1 MTPSLAKTL
10 DLSAVGLSIL
20 CLIHC
25 LALPALSL
33 LLPVLGVFARAEWIH
48 VAFVLVAAPVAVLAF
63 VDLRTRRPRSWR
75 LLSIAGGGL
84 LLMLAGAAELPSADY
99 ERPMTVAGGLLLAI
113 AHIANLHRRH
123 EHTGRGSELARTS
136 PS

>member
-33 LLPVLGVFARAEWIH
+33 LLPVLGGLARAEWIH

-63 VDLRTRRPRSWR
+63 VDLKTRRPRSWP
-75 LLSIAGGGL
+75 LLLVAVGGL
-84 LLMLAGAAELPSADY
+84 MLMLAGAAELPSPSY
-99 ERPMTVAGGLLLAI
+99 ERPLTVVGGLLLAI
-113 AHIANLHRRH
+113 AHIGNLQRRGH
-123 EHTGRGSELARTS
+123 EHSSAQGGRA
-136 PS
+136 

>member
-33 LLPVLGVFARAEWIH
+33 LLPVLGIFARAEWIH
-48 VAFVLVAAPVAVLAF
+48 VAFVLVAAPVAILAF
-63 VDLRTRRPRSWR
+63 IDLKAREPRSWR
-75 LLSIAGGGL
+75 LLSVAVGGL
-84 LLMLAGAAELPSADY
+84 GLMLAGATELPSPNY
-99 ERPMTVAGGLLLAI
+99 ERSLTVAGGLLLAG
-113 AHIANLHRRH
+113 AHIVNLRR
-123 EHTGRGSELARTS
+123 RGHGH
-136 PS
+136 P